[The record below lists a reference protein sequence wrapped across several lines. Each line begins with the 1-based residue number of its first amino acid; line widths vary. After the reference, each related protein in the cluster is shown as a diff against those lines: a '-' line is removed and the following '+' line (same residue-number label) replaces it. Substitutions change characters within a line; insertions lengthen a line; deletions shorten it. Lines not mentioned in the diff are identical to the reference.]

1 MILTQNEKLKQ
12 LNEHLKAKIAE
23 HQPSN
28 SSEADSVEE
37 RNSKLR
43 HPEKRFRSRRELI
56 DLTVLDRVH
65 LHIRS
70 DVEENMKNLRKLET
84 RNEFNSIVS
93 RIYEFLATSETAA
106 QSNTPILTSAPPR
119 IRVYKYEWFK
129 DMPKIK
135 T

>member
-1 MILTQNEKLKQ
+1 M
-12 LNEHLKAKIAE
+12 KAKIAE

-43 HPEKRFRSRRELI
+43 HPEKRFRSRRELR
-56 DLTVLDRVH
+56 DLTVLDCVH
-65 LHIRS
+65 DQIRS
-70 DVEENMKNLRKLET
+70 DVEENLKNLRKLET
-84 RNEFNSIVS
+84 QNEFNSIVS
-93 RIYEFLATSETAA
+93 RIYQFLATPETNE
-106 QSNTPILTSAPPR
+106 QRESNTPILTSVPPR
-119 IRVYKYEWFK
+119 IRVYKYDWFK